1 MLGPGANRAWC
12 APTTLVHTLKRLQ
25 DAASSTRKAVKRRR
39 YDDAFKRHLVELSLL
54 PGASVARIALDHR
67 LNTNVL
73 FKWRR
78 SHLRSLA
85 QSGRKTATELLPV
98 TVEEPEGAVAEV
110 SAPALNPASQRRA
123 RTAAAAGGVI
133 EHDLPLGRVRL
144 TGTVDVAALRV
155 VIEALSQR

>member
-1 MLGPGANRAWC
+1 M
-12 APTTLVHTLKRLQ
+12 KRCQ
-25 DAASSTRKAVKRRR
+25 DAASSTRKTVKRRR

-85 QSGRKTATELLPV
+85 QSTPKPATELVPV
-98 TVEEPEGAVAEV
+98 TIEESEGTVGERP
-110 SAPALNPASQRRA
+110 APALSPASQRRA
-123 RTAAAAGGVI
+123 RAAAAAGGVI
-133 EHDLPLGRVRL
+133 EIDLPFGRVRL

>member
-1 MLGPGANRAWC
+1 M
-12 APTTLVHTLKRLQ
+12 KRLQ
-25 DAASSTRKAVKRRR
+25 DAATSTRKAVKRRR

-85 QSGRKTATELLPV
+85 QSTPKPATELLPV
-98 TVEEPEGAVAEV
+98 TIGEPEGAVGER
-110 SAPALNPASQRRA
+110 PAQPLNAVSQRRA
-123 RTAAAAGGVI
+123 RPAAAAAGVI
-133 EHDLPLGRVRL
+133 EIDLPLGRVRL
-144 TGTVDVAALRV
+144 TGTVDMAALRV

>member
-1 MLGPGANRAWC
+1 
-12 APTTLVHTLKRLQ
+12 V
-25 DAASSTRKAVKRRR
+25 ASSGRKAVRRRR
-39 YDDAFKRHLVELSLL
+39 YDDGFKRHLVELSLI

-85 QSGRKTATELLPV
+85 QARPKPAAELLPV
-98 TVEEPEGAVAEV
+98 TVEEPVATVDEGP
-110 SAPALNPASQRRA
+110 APALNPVSPRRA
-123 RTAAAAGGVI
+123 RPAAAAGGVI
-133 EHDLPLGRVRL
+133 EIDLPLGRVRL

>member
-1 MLGPGANRAWC
+1 M
-12 APTTLVHTLKRLQ
+12 KRLQ
-25 DAASSTRKAVKRRR
+25 DAPSSARKTVKRRR
-39 YDDAFKRHLVELSLL
+39 YDEGFKRHLVELSLI

-85 QSGRKTATELLPV
+85 QSTPKPATELLPV
-98 TVEEPEGAVAEV
+98 TVEEPQGTVAEV
-110 SAPALNPASQRRA
+110 PAPALKAQFQRTVA
-123 RTAAAAGGVI
+123 TDLAGGVI
-133 EHDLPLGRVRL
+133 EIDLPLGRVRL
-144 TGTVDVAALRV
+144 TGEVDVAALRV

>member
-1 MLGPGANRAWC
+1 MK
-12 APTTLVHTLKRLQ
+12 TLR
-25 DAASSTRKAVKRRR
+25 DAAASARKAVKRRR

-78 SHLRSLA
+78 FHLRSLA
-85 QSGRKTATELLPV
+85 QSTPKPATELLPV
-98 TVEEPEGAVAEV
+98 TIEEPEGTVAER
-110 SAPALNPASQRRA
+110 PAQPLHPVSQRRA
-123 RTAAAAGGVI
+123 RSAAAAGGVI
-133 EHDLPLGRVRL
+133 EIDLPLARVRL

>member
-1 MLGPGANRAWC
+1 M
-12 APTTLVHTLKRLQ
+12 KRLQ
-25 DAASSTRKAVKRRR
+25 DAPSSARKAVKRRR
-39 YDDAFKRHLVELSLL
+39 YDEGFKRHLVELSLL

-85 QSGRKTATELLPV
+85 QSGPKPAAELLPV
-98 TVEEPEGAVAEV
+98 TVEEREGAVGELP
-110 SAPALNPASQRRA
+110 APALNPVSQRRP
-123 RTAAAAGGVI
+123 RPAAAAGGVI
-133 EHDLPLGRVRL
+133 EIDLPLGRVRL
-144 TGTVDVAALRV
+144 TGAVDVAALRV

>member
-1 MLGPGANRAWC
+1 M
-12 APTTLVHTLKRLQ
+12 KRLQ
-25 DAASSTRKAVKRRR
+25 DAASSARKALKRRR

-54 PGASVARIALDHR
+54 PGASVAKIALDHR

-78 SHLRSLA
+78 FHLRSLA
-85 QSGRKTATELLPV
+85 QSTPKPASELLPV
-98 TVEEPEGAVAEV
+98 TIEEPEGTVGERPAQPLNAV
-110 SAPALNPASQRRA
+110 SQRRA
-123 RTAAAAGGVI
+123 RAAAAAGGVI
-133 EHDLPLGRVRL
+133 EIDLPLGRVRL

>member
-1 MLGPGANRAWC
+1 M
-12 APTTLVHTLKRLQ
+12 KRLQ
-25 DAASSTRKAVKRRR
+25 EAPSSARKTVKRRR
-39 YDDAFKRHLVELSLL
+39 YDEGFKRHLVELSLL

-78 SHLRSLA
+78 THLRSLA
-85 QSGRKTATELLPV
+85 QSAPKPATELLPV
-98 TVEEPEGAVAEV
+98 TVEEPAAALDVV
-110 SAPALNPASQRRA
+110 PAQALPAASQRRA
-123 RTAAAAGGVI
+123 RPAAAPGGVI
-133 EHDLPLGRVRL
+133 EIDLPLGRVRL

>member
-1 MLGPGANRAWC
+1 M
-12 APTTLVHTLKRLQ
+12 KRLQ

-85 QSGRKTATELLPV
+85 QSTPKPAAELLPV
-98 TVEEPEGAVAEV
+98 TIEEPEGAVGER
-110 SAPALNPASQRRA
+110 PAQPLDPVSQRRA
-123 RTAAAAGGVI
+123 RPAAAAAGGVI
-133 EHDLPLGRVRL
+133 EIDLPLGRVRL